1 MIQENEID
9 NKETLCIRKYVRL
22 YNQIER
28 YLSNVEISV
37 SCIWSAIIDIHV
49 KSVVVVSVK
58 DRGDGFIFDIFAP
71 KLKRLYSSKPNTKV
85 LSCDTSLTGL
95 NCKI

>member
-85 LSCDTSLTGL
+85 LLWHVP
-95 NCKI
+95 NWP